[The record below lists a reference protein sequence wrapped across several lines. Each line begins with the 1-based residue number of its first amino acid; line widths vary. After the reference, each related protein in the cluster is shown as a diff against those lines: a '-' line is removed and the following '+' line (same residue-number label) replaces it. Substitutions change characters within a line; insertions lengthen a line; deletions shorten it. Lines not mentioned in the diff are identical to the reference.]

1 MDDSIHLSQS
11 QAAAGRVVQTA
22 SQPSEMSCS
31 PQQEADRDLSGTMV
45 QELAVELLAKIALF
59 SLTRVTHH

>member
-11 QAAAGRVVQTA
+11 QAAAGRVVQTV
-22 SQPSEMSCS
+22 SEMSCS

-59 SLTRVTHH
+59 SLTRVTHR